1 MRDLIKEKE
10 TKRRWREKNK
20 KHISDYNKQYYQ
32 KNVKNNREEWN
43 KYQREYYR
51 KRKARLQKIIGE
63 KCILCGSTNNIVFH
77 EIHGRQ
83 HWEVNYIRNFK
94 YILSHKEDFVSMCRT
109 CHSTLHNFARRFS
122 RKIVSKVGISLEV
135 LKHYLILLLNSNG
148 SNSR

>member
-32 KNVKNNREEWN
+32 DNIKNNREEWN

-51 KRKARLQKIIGE
+51 KRKAKLQKIIGK
-63 KCILCGSTNNIVFH
+63 KCVLCGSTNDIVFH
-77 EIHGRQ
+77 EIHGQQ
-83 HWEVNYIRNFK
+83 HWEVSYIRNFK

-109 CHSTLHNFARRFS
+109 CHSILHSSARV
-122 RKIVSKVGISLEV
+122 KINLKI
-135 LKHYLILLLNSNG
+135 LKHYLTLLLG
-148 SNSR
+148 SNRSNSCLTFI